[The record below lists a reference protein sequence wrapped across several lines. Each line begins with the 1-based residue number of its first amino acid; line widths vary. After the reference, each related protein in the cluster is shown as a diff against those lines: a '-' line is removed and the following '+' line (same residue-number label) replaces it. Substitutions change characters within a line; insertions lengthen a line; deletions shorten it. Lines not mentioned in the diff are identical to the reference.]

1 MRDGGSVPDVE
12 DTPWVGAWQ
21 IAGGRRTLTHL
32 IVGDRTV
39 CGRVV
44 PGSARVYAT
53 ERLPVLCV
61 QCDIERRPRSQG
73 DS

>member
-1 MRDGGSVPDVE
+1 MGVRESDGMSAE
-12 DTPWVGAWQ
+12 TPWVGAWQ

-44 PGSARVYAT
+44 PGSARVYAA

-61 QCDIERRPRSQG
+61 KCAIEREMFG
-73 DS
+73 A